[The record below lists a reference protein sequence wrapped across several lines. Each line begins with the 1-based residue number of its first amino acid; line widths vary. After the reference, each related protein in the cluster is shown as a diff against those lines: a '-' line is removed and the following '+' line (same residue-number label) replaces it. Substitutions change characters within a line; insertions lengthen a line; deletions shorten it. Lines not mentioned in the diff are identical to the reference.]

1 MLYKKLT
8 KEELTLVSEEVA
20 KVISSDNY
28 EANFTGTTISPY
40 NLQEYLIGQGFV
52 DDGFDE
58 NSTDYWRT
66 FIKVGTFDGLTLEMY
81 FDAESFELKLY
92 KPED

>member
-8 KEELTLVSEEVA
+8 KEELALVSEEVA

-40 NLQEYLIGQGFV
+40 NLQEYLIGKGFT
-52 DDGFDE
+52 DDVFDE

-66 FIKVGTFDGLTLEMY
+66 FIKEELTLEMY

-92 KPED
+92 RPED

>member
-40 NLQEYLIGQGFV
+40 NLQEYLIGQGFT
-52 DDGFDE
+52 DDSFDE

-66 FIKVGTFDGLTLEMY
+66 FIKEELTLEMY

-92 KPED
+92 RPED